1 VRGEGQVSAAATDT
15 ALDGRPDSTSGGTL
29 SNEPQNR
36 PKPVKRAG
44 TSSTGSSPDAVSL
57 EEIRAI
63 RRRLYD
69 GFYQKREVVDA
80 IADAIK
86 KELRLDP

>member
-1 VRGEGQVSAAATDT
+1 
-15 ALDGRPDSTSGGTL
+15 L

-44 TSSTGSSPDAVSL
+44 TTSSGSSPDQVSA
-57 EEIRAI
+57 EEMRVI
-63 RRRLYD
+63 RRRLEE

-80 IADAIK
+80 IAEAIRQ
-86 KELRLDP
+86 ELGLDS